1 MAMQVIAELR
11 ILIEVAHFEKKA
23 LAMQPQPPLQ
33 QQHSGF
39 TILVP
44 PTEAGSEADPA
55 TSVTSASSADAG
67 SRPNLRRRRAPLTTE
82 DFAAGG
88 AAGPGAMP
96 ASYVSMMQPYRP
108 DHPSDADRSAGSFS
122 SVGTANVHQG
132 AAPLGAVQRVAG
144 GGMPPSPF
152 SGHSN
157 PGQQAYP
164 APVSAAQV
172 QADACGSAGVLLAI
186 AFPGCSRK

>member
-1 MAMQVIAELR
+1 MQVIAELR
-11 ILIEVAHFEKKA
+11 ILIEVAQFERKA
-23 LAMQPQPPLQ
+23 LAMQRPPPLQ

-55 TSVTSASSADAG
+55 TSVTSASSADAT

-82 DFAAGG
+82 DFMAGG
-88 AAGPGAMP
+88 AAGPGGAMP
-96 ASYVSMMQPYRP
+96 ASYASMMQPYRP
-108 DHPSDADRSAGSFS
+108 DCPSDADHSGGSFS

-132 AAPLGAVQRVAG
+132 AAPPGAVQRPPG
-144 GGMPPSPF
+144 GGMPQSPF

-164 APVSAAQV
+164 APASGAQV
-172 QADACGSAGVLLAI
+172 RMHFALPVS
-186 AFPGCSRK
+186 